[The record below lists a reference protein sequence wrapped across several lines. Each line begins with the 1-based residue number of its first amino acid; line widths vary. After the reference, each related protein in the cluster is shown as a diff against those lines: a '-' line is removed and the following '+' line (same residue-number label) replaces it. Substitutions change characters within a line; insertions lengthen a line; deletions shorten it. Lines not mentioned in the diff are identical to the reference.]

1 MSREQHVTPQ
11 TSKPSLHATIQ
22 PLPASAGGH
31 LAEGPVL
38 FSVESLS
45 KRHGSGLAL
54 DNVSLRFEPG
64 SVTALIGSSGA
75 GKSTLLR
82 MLIGL
87 DWPDEGQVSVDGQPL
102 QPDGRMALRRR
113 VGYVTQDGGLF
124 PHLSASDNL
133 ALLPRHLGWSAA
145 KIDTRAQEL
154 AERMQLP
161 QDLLRRFPAEL
172 SGGQRQRVAVMRAL
186 MTDPAAL
193 LLDEPLGALDPIVRF
208 DLQEQL
214 HQVFAD
220 VASTVVLVTHDL
232 PEAAFLASRL
242 VLLHQGV
249 VVQDGPPEDFFAHPA
264 NDFVRRFV
272 NAHRDLPQ
280 VRP

>member
-1 MSREQHVTPQ
+1 MT
-11 TSKPSLHATIQ
+11 
-22 PLPASAGGH
+22 
-31 LAEGPVL
+31 EGPVL
-38 FSVESLS
+38 FSVERVS

-87 DWPDEGQVSVDGQPL
+87 DWPDAGQVTVDGRPL
-102 QPDGRMALRRR
+102 LPDGRMALRRR

-124 PHLSASDNL
+124 PHLSARDNL

-145 KIDTRAQEL
+145 KIDARAQEL
-154 AERMQLP
+154 AGRMQLP

-193 LLDEPLGALDPIVRF
+193 LLDEPLGALDPVVRF

-214 HQVFAD
+214 RQVFAD

-249 VVQDGPPEDFFAHPA
+249 VIQDGSPEKLFAHPA
-264 NDFVRRFV
+264 NDFVRRFI